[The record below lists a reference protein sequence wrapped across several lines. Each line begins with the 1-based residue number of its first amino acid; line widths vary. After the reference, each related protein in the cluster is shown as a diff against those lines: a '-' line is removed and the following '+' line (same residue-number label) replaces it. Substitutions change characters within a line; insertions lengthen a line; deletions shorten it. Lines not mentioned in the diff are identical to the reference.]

1 MPYEY
6 RESGLDNV
14 VLRNGYSIRQTPYG
28 ETVAIHNVNALHREI
43 ARALIKQAEL
53 TGAELRFL
61 RSELDQTQAELA
73 KALGTSEQTVSLWE
87 RARSEPMPETPARL
101 LRLLAADHLG
111 LRSKPGTW
119 LQRLAKLAE
128 ASKTVSR
135 KTAHYERGWKLDE
148 AA

>member
-1 MPYEY
+1 MYHYKEC
-6 RESGLDNV
+6 GLDNV
-14 VLRNGYSIRQTPYG
+14 ILQSGYTVRQTPYG
-28 ETVAIHNVNALHREI
+28 ETVAIHNVDGLHKVI

-73 KALGTSEQTVSLWE
+73 KALGTSEQSVSLWE
-87 RARSEPMPETPARL
+87 RARSEPMPETAARL
-101 LRLLAADHLG
+101 LQLIAADHLG

-128 ASKTVSR
+128 ASKAASR